1 MTALAP
7 LPPGTLGVPYF
18 GEAWAFIQSPF
29 LFLDERQKRH
39 GAIFKSRVLGRNIVF
54 LSGIKGAEAFY
65 DRETIDRAH
74 AHPWPLVE
82 LFGGIN
88 MEMYDGPRHLAL
100 KSMAIGAFGHSA
112 LAAWLPIIETLTG
125 RTLARLAEGGEE
137 FSATAELRRLAVDE
151 IAANVLGLEPG
162 PVTEAMTRD
171 CALTLLGLVSVPFVF
186 LQSTYARGH
195 AARNRL
201 LALIRQT
208 IAARRKQPGDD
219 ALSRMLTARAA
230 DGRTYTDEEALL
242 EIQHILLGGIIVFG
256 LMVEAMRQL
265 GEQPQL
271 LAQCAAE
278 IDATTRQGPLTLET
292 LANLPAANRVVLEAK
307 RFVPLVPLAFGRAIR
322 DFTFGGFDVPKGW
335 AVHLALWLNNRD
347 PAIFADPERFHPD
360 RFEPPRAEAEKH
372 PLAYIPQGAGPRTG
386 HQCLGLDYSTVL
398 VLAFI
403 VLLVRDYRWQ
413 LPAQRLDTDWS
424 KLPPEPRDGL
434 RVRLI
439 KRSGNGG

>member
-1 MTALAP
+1 MTGR
-7 LPPGTLGVPYF
+7 LPPGSLGTPYF

-29 LFLDERQKRH
+29 LFLDERRKQH
-39 GAIFKSRVLGRNIVF
+39 GAMFKSRVLGRNIVF
-54 LSGIKGAEAFY
+54 LSGIKGAETFY
-65 DRETIDRAH
+65 DRETIDRVN

-82 LFGGIN
+82 LFGGVN

-100 KSMAIGAFGHSA
+100 KSMAIGAFGRSA
-112 LAAWLPIIETLTG
+112 LAAWLPTIETLTG
-125 RTLARLAEGGEE
+125 ETLARLADGPE

-162 PVTEAMTRD
+162 PVTETMTRD

-186 LQSTYARGH
+186 LQSTYARAH

-208 IAARRKQPGDD
+208 IAARRKEPRDD
-219 ALSRMLTARAA
+219 GLSRMLKARAA

-242 EIQHILLGGIIVFG
+242 EIQHILLGGIIVFA

-265 GEQPQL
+265 AEQPRL

-278 IDATTRQGPLTLET
+278 IDATAGAGPLTLEM

-347 PAIFADPERFHPD
+347 PATFADAGKFDPD
-360 RFEPPRAEAEKH
+360 RFAPPRAETEKH
-372 PLAYIPQGAGPRTG
+372 PLAYLPQGAGPRTG

-403 VLLVRDYRWQ
+403 VHLVRDYRWQ

-424 KLPPEPRDGL
+424 KLPPEPSEGL
-434 RVRLI
+434 RVRLMR
-439 KRSGNGG
+439 RSGKDG